1 VLIEPDTTTNY
12 EVGLRSVWLDG
23 RLLLNAAI
31 YYIDWNDIQ
40 VQGTSDTGGVPITVN
55 GGKAESQGIE
65 LTTRW
70 SITDHLEL
78 AANYTFNDAQL
89 AEDAAGLVDGVDAFD
104 GDRLAGSP
112 EQQGT
117 LLLAYTRPLD
127 NGLTVMADYSL
138 SAVSDVYTKVGLR
151 DNGEALPGWAVHG
164 LSFGLTDGTWTAR
177 LYADNLFDK
186 YAVTSVRRD
195 PSYIRRVSDYFDSRT
210 YFQSMLRPRTVGLEF
225 NYRFDL

>member
-1 VLIEPDTTTNY
+1 MLYGE
-12 EVGLRSVWLDG
+12 LRSASLD
-23 RLLLNAAI
+23 
-31 YYIDWNDIQ
+31 D
-40 VQGTSDTGGVPITVN
+40 
-55 GGKAESQGIE
+55 
-65 LTTRW
+65 
-70 SITDHLEL
+70 LEL
-78 AANYTFNDAQL
+78 AANFTFNDAKL
-89 AEDAAGLVDGVDAFD
+89 SEDAPGLVDGVDAFD
-104 GDRLAGSP
+104 GDRLAGTP

-127 NGLTVMADYSL
+127 NGLTVTADYSL
-138 SAVSDVYTKVGLR
+138 SAVSDVYTKVGMR

-164 LSFGLTDGTWTAR
+164 LSFGLTDGRWSAR

-195 PSYIRRVSDYFDSRT
+195 ASYIRRLGTGPDDVVPEQQCASRT